1 MAGGRLATDPLFQ
14 GLARPPMVA
23 GVSYMYFCL
32 NAAISMILFI
42 NTSSFLVLPLAGIGH
57 GFGYLLCMKEPRA
70 VELWM
75 LRMKFG
81 FRSWNRA
88 YHSFTNSYDVF

>member
-1 MAGGRLATDPLFQ
+1 MAEGRLAADPLFQ

-23 GVSYMYFCL
+23 GVSYMFFVI
-32 NAAISMILFI
+32 NAMLCMTMYI
-42 NTSSFLVLPLAGIGH
+42 NTKSFMVLPLALITH

-81 FRSWNRA
+81 LRSWNRA